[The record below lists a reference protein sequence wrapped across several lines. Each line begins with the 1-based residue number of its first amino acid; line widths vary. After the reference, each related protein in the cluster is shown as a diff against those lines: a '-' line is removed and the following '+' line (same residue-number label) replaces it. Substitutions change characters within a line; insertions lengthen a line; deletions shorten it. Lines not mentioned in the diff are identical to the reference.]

1 MTSEKI
7 WLTLAARQRL
17 EAELVQLE
25 AASQPSNAAVVRAR
39 ELRELLRNAVVGQMP
54 DDGLVEPGMIVTIR
68 FDSDGSE
75 TTFLLGSRT
84 LSELDSS
91 LEIDVYSPT
100 SPLGTAING
109 HYVGDAVTF
118 VAPSGEQRISILA
131 TEPFN

>member
-91 LEIDVYSPT
+91 LDIDVYSPT

-118 VAPSGEQRISILA
+118 VAPSGEQRISIVA
-131 TEPFN
+131 TKPFG

>member
-39 ELRELLRNAVVGQMP
+39 ELRELLRSAVVGQMP

-118 VAPSGEQRISILA
+118 VAPSGEQRISIVA
-131 TEPFN
+131 TKPFG